1 MRKWLVAFLL
11 LSNALL
17 FFGFVMI
24 QGSFKEDG
32 VDETLQGVPLVFVKD
47 AQVQL
52 VPRVDVAD
60 SRQQDVEREVVRSC
74 YILSG
79 IASKRSADEVSDF
92 LIEQRYQPLVTTVTR
107 EGLMYDVVVN
117 KGWQD
122 RLEEVAGRLL
132 QNDIRLRSVA
142 RDGEPVLL
150 AGEFDD
156 LRDAEA
162 LLAKAGAQKKH
173 LVIQQRKTDKAF
185 YNVRYGFDVGD
196 KLVNKINAVLRD
208 SYKNLK
214 IEKKLCK
221 GVAG

>member
-122 RLEEVAGRLL
+122 RLEEVAGILL

-162 LLAKAGAQKKH
+162 LLVKAGAQKKH
-173 LVIQQRKTDKAF
+173 LVIQQRKTDKVF